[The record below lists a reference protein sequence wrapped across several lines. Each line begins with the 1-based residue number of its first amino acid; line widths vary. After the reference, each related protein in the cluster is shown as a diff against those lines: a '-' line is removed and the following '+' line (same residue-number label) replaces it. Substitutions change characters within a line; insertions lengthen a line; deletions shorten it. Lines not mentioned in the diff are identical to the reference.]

1 MESEQGGGMK
11 HASAFAEAPLL
22 SLDTATP
29 ITLDRDEVD
38 NVPALPTTERLPADA
53 GRFPF

>member
-1 MESEQGGGMK
+1 MK

-38 NVPALPTTERLPADA
+38 NVPALPPTERLPADA